1 MTFIQNQKEQSL
13 RWSSIAAEITKTG
26 ADAMLVSSLAN
37 NFYVAGR
44 VFMGY
49 SLITSSGEAY
59 FFVRRPIDAKGD
71 GVVLMKRPADIVAFL
86 SEKGLMP
93 KKLLFEGDTLSYSD
107 YQRLL
112 PNFEGVE
119 MLNGSSVMRTVRS
132 VKTEYEVEMIRTS
145 AQIHTKTYN
154 QIPKFFKKGMTDREL
169 SLQIENE
176 MRRNGSIG
184 VSRIAGDSM
193 EIHVCTVLVGDN
205 ADALSPYDFA
215 TTGAGVDSSFPVG
228 YSDTLIEEGM
238 SVMVDGCANSHG
250 YLSDMTRVFAVGE
263 LSELAL
269 KANRVSKEIYHAMVS
284 MIQEGTPCADIYNK
298 AFGMA
303 AEEGLS
309 DYFMGHNQQAG
320 FVGHGVGIELNEA
333 PVLAPRSKETIKVG
347 MVLAL
352 EPKFVIPG
360 VGVLGMEN
368 TVVVTEN
375 GVENLTLCSDELI
388 NLLEC
393 L

>member
-1 MTFIQNQKEQSL
+1 MTFIQNTKEQSL
-13 RWSSIAAEITKTG
+13 RWSNIAAEIKNTG

-49 SLITSSGEAY
+49 SLITSGGEAY
-59 FFVRRPIDAKGD
+59 FFVRRPNDAHGD
-71 GVVLMKRPADIVAFL
+71 RVVLIKRPADITAFL
-86 SEKGLMP
+86 SSKGIMP
-93 KKLLFEGDTLSYSD
+93 KKLLFEGDTLAYSD
-107 YQRLL
+107 YQRLIPL
-112 PNFEGVE
+112 FEGVE
-119 MLNGSSVMRTVRS
+119 MSNGSSVMRAVRS
-132 VKTEYEVEMIRTS
+132 VKSEYEVEMIRSS
-145 AQIHTKTYN
+145 AAIHTKTYS
-154 QIPKFFKKGMTDREL
+154 QIPKLFKKGMTDREL
-169 SLQIENE
+169 SLLIENE

-184 VSRIAGDSM
+184 ISRIAGDSM

-228 YSDTLIEEGM
+228 YNDTLIEEGM
-238 SVMVDGCANSHG
+238 SIMVDGCANSNG

-263 LSELAL
+263 LSELAQ
-269 KANRVSKEIYHAMVS
+269 KAYRVSKEIYAAMVS
-284 MIQEGTPCADIYNK
+284 VLKEGAPCAEVYNK
-298 AFGMA
+298 AYDMA
-303 AEEGLS
+303 AAEGLS

-333 PVLAPRSKETIKVG
+333 PVLAPRSKEVVKNG

-352 EPKFVIPG
+352 EPKFVLPG

-388 NLLEC
+388 NLLS
-393 L
+393 

>member
-1 MTFIQNQKEQSL
+1 MPFIENVKEQSL
-13 RWSSIAAEITKTG
+13 RWSNVAKEIKNTG
-26 ADAMLVSSLAN
+26 ADAILVSSLAN

-71 GVVLMKRPADIVAFL
+71 GVVLIKRPADIVAFL
-86 SEKGLMP
+86 ASKEIMP

-107 YQRLL
+107 YQRLIPL
-112 PNFEGVE
+112 FEGVE
-119 MLNGSSVMRTVRS
+119 MINGSSVMRTVRS
-132 VKTEYEVEMIRTS
+132 VKTPYEVEMIRTS
-145 AQIHTKTYN
+145 ALIHTKTYN
-154 QIPKFFKKGMTDREL
+154 QIPKLFKKGMTDREL
-169 SLQIENE
+169 SLLIEHV
-176 MRRNGSIG
+176 MRWNGSIG

-238 SVMVDGCANSHG
+238 SIMVDGCANANG

-263 LSELAL
+263 LSELAQ
-269 KANRVSKEIYHAMVS
+269 KADRVSKEIYAAMVS
-284 MIQEGTPCADIYNK
+284 MVKEGTPCADIYNK
-298 AFGMA
+298 AFDMA
-303 AEEGLS
+303 AVEGLS

-333 PVLAPRSKETIKVG
+333 PVLAPRSKEVVKNG

-360 VGVLGMEN
+360 VGVIGMEN

-388 NLLEC
+388 NLL
-393 L
+393 

>member
-1 MTFIQNQKEQSL
+1 MPFIENVKEQSL
-13 RWSSIAAEITKTG
+13 RWSNVAAEIKNTG
-26 ADAMLVSSLAN
+26 ADAILVSSLAN

-71 GVVLMKRPADIVAFL
+71 GVVLIKRPADIVAFL
-86 SEKGLMP
+86 VSKEIMP

-107 YQRLL
+107 YQRLTPL
-112 PNFEGVE
+112 FEGVE
-119 MLNGSSVMRTVRS
+119 MTNGSSVMRTVRS
-132 VKTEYEVEMIRTS
+132 VKTPYEVEMIRTS
-145 AQIHTKTYN
+145 ALIHTKTYN
-154 QIPKFFKKGMTDREL
+154 QIPKLFKKGMTDREL
-169 SLQIENE
+169 SLLIEHV
-176 MRRNGSIG
+176 MRWNGSIG

-238 SVMVDGCANSHG
+238 SIMVDGCANANG

-263 LSELAL
+263 LSELAQ
-269 KANRVSKEIYHAMVS
+269 KADRVSKEIYAAMVS
-284 MIQEGTPCADIYNK
+284 IIKEGTPCSDIYNK
-298 AFGMA
+298 AFDMA
-303 AEEGLS
+303 AAEGLS

-333 PVLAPRSKETIKVG
+333 PVLAPRSKETVKNG

-360 VGVLGMEN
+360 VGVIGMEN

-388 NLLEC
+388 NLL
-393 L
+393 